1 MGKILD
7 TILCLVYSVLIALNF
22 NFLLVSLDKGNFA
35 DASWGFGAMIFIVL
49 LALKVIIDK

>member
-22 NFLLVSLDKGNFA
+22 NFLLTGLDKGNFA
-35 DASWGFGAMIFIVL
+35 DASWGFGATIFIFL
-49 LALKVIIDK
+49 LALRVIIDK